1 MTAPRVSIP
10 DTEVYTLHSQLI
22 GDDFEL
28 WCAQPQV
35 GFAPSPPALPK
46 VLYVLDANL
55 FFGTVVEM
63 TRLMHKLYGELPP
76 LLVVGIAYPTE
87 DSFLQGALRNRDF
100 TPSADAGL
108 TSMPMPLPQPDQLV
122 KVEPAMGGAQTF
134 LRFLQDEV
142 KPFVTAHFDIA
153 PEDSTVF
160 GSSLGGLFT
169 IYSLL
174 TAPQTF
180 DNYIAV
186 SPSLWWDNEMM
197 FDLELGDIKADGP
210 TNVFIAVGAAEE
222 ALEIPILPQF
232 KMITNVRR
240 FANQLSQQRGD
251 ALNTLNVKLD
261 VIEGE
266 SHTSVVPVAL
276 TRGLR
281 HVLQTR
287 DDN

>member
-1 MTAPRVSIP
+1 MATPRVSIP
-10 DTEVYTLHSQLI
+10 DTEVYPLHSQLI
-22 GDDFEL
+22 NDDFEL
-28 WCAQPQV
+28 WCARPQI
-35 GFAPSPPALPK
+35 GFVPSPPGPPY

-55 FFGTVVEM
+55 FFGTAVEM

-87 DSFLQGALRNRDF
+87 DGFLQGALRNRDF

-108 TSMPMPLPQPDQLV
+108 ASMPMPLPQPDQPA
-122 KVEPAMGGAQTF
+122 KVEPVLGGANTF
-134 LRFLQDEV
+134 LRFLKEEV
-142 KPFVTAHFDIA
+142 KPLVAAHFDIA
-153 PEDSTVF
+153 PENSTIF
-160 GSSLGGLFT
+160 GASLGGLFT
-169 IYSLL
+169 IYSLFKEP
-174 TAPQTF
+174 TAF

-197 FDLELGDIKADGP
+197 FDLELGEVIADGA
-210 TNVFIAVGAAEE
+210 TNIFLAVGAQEE

-240 FANQLSQQRGD
+240 MANQLSQQRRESLD
-251 ALNTLNVKLD
+251 VTLD

-266 SHTSVVPVAL
+266 THTSVVPVAL

-281 HVLQTR
+281 YVLTTK
-287 DDN
+287 D

>member
-1 MTAPRVSIP
+1 MAAPRVSIP
-10 DTEVYTLHSQLI
+10 DTEIYPLHSQLI
-22 GDDFEL
+22 GDTFEL
-28 WCAQPQV
+28 WCARPQV
-35 GFAPSPPALPK
+35 GFVPSPSGPPH

-55 FFGTVVEM
+55 FFGTAVEM

-108 TSMPMPLPQPDQLV
+108 ASMPMPLPPPDQPV
-122 KVEPAMGGAQTF
+122 KLKPALGGANAF
-134 LRFLQDEV
+134 LRFLAEEV
-142 KPFVTAHFDIA
+142 KPFVASHFDIA
-153 PEDSTVF
+153 PDNSTIF
-160 GSSLGGLFT
+160 GASLGGLLT
-169 IYSLL
+169 IYSLFK
-174 TAPQTF
+174 APTVF

-197 FDLELGDIKADGP
+197 FDLELGDFKANGP
-210 TNVFIAVGAAEE
+210 TNIFLAVGAQEE

-232 KMITNVRR
+232 KMITNIRR
-240 FANQLSQQRGD
+240 LANQLSQQRREVLD
-251 ALNTLNVKLD
+251 VTLD

-266 SHTSVVPVAL
+266 THTSVVPVAL

-281 HVLQTR
+281 YVLRTKS
-287 DDN
+287 